1 MEGPYINSSLYHW
14 QRVSLNLHL
23 KPDTPMRTLPILVLL
38 LVLQQVHGQYP
49 FVKKLNY
56 PDQLPT
62 QVVYDMLTDKK
73 GYIWVGTDKGLF
85 RFNGKN
91 FVPIPFDN
99 TSSKAVSYLQ
109 EDNDGTIWCMN
120 FYNQLFSYKKDTLRR
135 FVTINGLKT
144 DYITFNNVVVTKKH
158 VWFNSFNIIRGFD
171 KKTGNPVASFAS
183 LTPADKPGG
192 HRIYDQIIASTNYN
206 DSVFFFSNNGYQLIL
221 GESLKGKWTQSNRP
235 FANFGFIN
243 DSRSLMGIGT
253 ALERKPGVEIRGNH
267 FTELTPIA
275 LQKDIFLF
283 HGVAL
288 GNDEYWLCTQKGA
301 YQWNKQTGETRCY
314 LPNERVTDVVRDYQG
329 NYWFSTL
336 DDGILVCTSLY
347 STLLK
352 IYKNPLLDNFTKITL
367 LPSGEIVAGNSQG
380 MLVKYN
386 LETGAEFRY
395 NVARSRE
402 VEFINY
408 DSARDVIF
416 FNRGVVRSSQ
426 KNPLEVLDYNKG
438 IARDIYG
445 NLILAVFNGAY
456 VMNDK
461 VGSIMRHP
469 YVSCELYKKY
479 RQDTFYY
486 DGNMRGTILLR
497 QKRSLTVQASSGKE
511 GFWIAYEDG
520 LYHYEYNGTVTEWLD
535 EEGKP
540 VIARALI
547 QLDDGS
553 LLAGTT
559 NKGLILFQRGKPV
572 KHILTRDGLSSN
584 NIRKLLKQYN
594 AIWVLTDE
602 GIDRINGIQGNI
614 TNFFEEYGLNSMV
627 INDFTIGSG
636 KIIIATTTGILVRY
650 NLPRFYNPAI
660 RFPYLRAMNNGN
672 EVEPGSTLSGKSSDV
687 IFNFEAVHFLSSS
700 SLAFTYRLKGLDTTW
715 HTTNGFVN
723 QLFFNRL
730 APGKYVFEIMAKA
743 SPNYQ
748 SEIRSFAF
756 EVPRPFWRRTAFFLM
771 IVLLS
776 ILLLWVSLRQWKMT
790 LLQKQEIKEEL
801 LKSQLVALRAQM
813 NPHFLYN
820 VLNTVQGLVYG
831 NRKTEA
837 GALLGNFSDLM
848 RKTLQASDKQLL
860 PLKDEI
866 ENIRLYLELEKARYE
881 EGFSYELSYDDI
893 EDLSSTYVPS
903 LMLQPFVENA
913 VKHGLLHKQGDKK
926 VSIRFEK
933 QPDGLQVTIDD
944 NGIGRAQSM
953 EINRRRHNKPFSFAT
968 VALNERM
975 ELFNRLYKEKI
986 RCRIIDKFDSRQLP
1000 SGTRVELFIPDY
1012 SNDPKAL

>member
-1 MEGPYINSSLYHW
+1 
-14 QRVSLNLHL
+14 
-23 KPDTPMRTLPILVLL
+23 MRTLTTIALL
-38 LVLQQVHGQYP
+38 LVLLQLYGQYP
-49 FVKKLNY
+49 YVKKLNY

-62 QVVYDMLTDKK
+62 QVVYDMLTDKQ

-85 RFNGKN
+85 RFNGRT

-109 EDNDGTIWCMN
+109 EDNEGTIWCMN
-120 FYNQLFSYKKDTLRR
+120 FYNQLFSYQKDTLRR
-135 FVTINGLKT
+135 FAAINNPKA
-144 DYITFNNVVVTKKH
+144 DYVTFNNVLVTKKH
-158 VWFNSFNIIRGFD
+158 VWFHSFNIILGFD
-171 KKTGNPVASFAS
+171 KKTGKPVASFTS

-192 HRIYDQIIASTNYN
+192 HNVYDQIIACTNYN

-221 GESLKGKWTQSNRP
+221 GQSLKGKWTQSNHP
-235 FANFGFIN
+235 FTNFGFIN
-243 DSRSLMGIGT
+243 DSRSLLGIGT
-253 ALERKPGVEIRGNH
+253 ALERKPALEITGNH
-267 FTELTPIA
+267 FKELNPIA
-275 LQKDIFLF
+275 LQNDIFLF

-301 YQWNKQTGETRCY
+301 YQWNKKTGETRCY
-314 LPNERVTDVVRDYQG
+314 LPNERVTDVVKDYQG

-352 IYKNPLLDNFTKITL
+352 IYKDPLLDNFTKVTM

-386 LETGAEFRY
+386 SETGAIFQY

-402 VEFINY
+402 VEFISY
-408 DSARDVIF
+408 DSTKDVIF
-416 FNRGVVRSSQ
+416 FNKGSVHDAK
-426 KNPLEVLDYNKG
+426 KNPLEILDYSKG

-456 VMNDK
+456 VMSDD
-461 VGSIMRHP
+461 VGSKNRHP
-469 YVSCELYKKY
+469 DISCALYKKH
-479 RQDTFYY
+479 RLDTFAY
-486 DGNMRGTILLR
+486 DGTMQGTMMLR
-497 QKRSLTVQASSGKE
+497 QKRALTVQASSQKE
-511 GFWIAYEDG
+511 GFWVAYEDG
-520 LYHYEYNGTVTEWLD
+520 LYHYDYNGTVTEWPD
-535 EEGKP
+535 EEGNP
-540 VIARALI
+540 VIARTLV

-584 NIRKLLKQYN
+584 NIRKLLKEFTT
-594 AIWVLTDE
+594 IWVLTDE
-602 GIDRINGIQGNI
+602 GIDRINGMGGTI

-627 INDFTIGSG
+627 MNDFAIGRG

-650 NLPRFYNPAI
+650 NLPRFYNLAI
-660 RFPYLRAMNNGN
+660 RFPYLKAINNGK
-672 EVEPGSTLSGKSSDV
+672 EIEPGATLSGKSNDIV
-687 IFNFEAVHFLSSS
+687 FNFEAVHFLSSS
-700 SLAFTYRLKGLDTTW
+700 SLAFTYRLKGFDTTW
-715 HTTNGFVN
+715 RTTNGFAS

-730 APGKYVFEIMAKA
+730 APGKYVFEIRAKA
-743 SPNYQ
+743 GPNYQ

-756 EVPRPFWRRTAFFLM
+756 EVPRPFWRRTAFFLLM
-771 IVLLS
+771 VLIS
-776 ILLLWVSLRQWKMT
+776 ILLLWVSLRQWKKN

-881 EGFSYELSYDDI
+881 EGFSYELSFDRI
-893 EDLSSTYVPS
+893 EDLSTTYVPS

-986 RCRIIDKFDSRQLP
+986 RCRIVDKFDSRQVP

-1012 SNDPKAL
+1012 SSDPKAL